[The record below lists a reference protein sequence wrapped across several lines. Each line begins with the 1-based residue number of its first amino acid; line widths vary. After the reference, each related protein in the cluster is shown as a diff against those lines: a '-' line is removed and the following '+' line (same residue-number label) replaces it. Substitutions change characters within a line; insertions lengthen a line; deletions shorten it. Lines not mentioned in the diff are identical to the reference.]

1 MSRDKPPSERM
12 PLCPV
17 CGHRHS
23 GVLHVWTKSG
33 SLAPQK
39 SKPKGKRK

>member
-1 MSRDKPPSERM
+1 VSRDKPASERM

-17 CGHRHS
+17 CKNRHS

-33 SLAPQK
+33 ALVPQK
-39 SKPKGKRK
+39 PKKGKKP